1 MVCKNLNSLT
11 RRILIFIILLI
22 CIISSCTYFHFWG
35 EANYPS
41 IEYITEHP
49 TEFEN
54 KTIIVSGDVIEIT
67 KTTSNLKN
75 SSMIWILTIESN
87 NINLKI
93 IAKDALLNI
102 DPKIG
107 DSLKCKGIYRGNNT
121 IEALELHISDQTLV
135 NLIFIRSIIA
145 VPILIVIFVL
155 SWQLHFKQLLFK
167 PKLQQKKGG
176 KMVSGRAD

>member
-1 MVCKNLNSLT
+1 MVWKNVNSST
-11 RRILIFIILLI
+11 RRILIIIILLI

-54 KTIIVSGDVIEIT
+54 KTIIVSGDIIEIT
-67 KTTSNLKN
+67 KTTSAEKN
-75 SSMIWILTIESN
+75 NSIIWILTIESN

-102 DPKIG
+102 APKKG

-121 IEALELHISDQTLV
+121 IEALELHISDQILV
-135 NLIFIRSIIA
+135 NLIFIRSIVA
-145 VPILIVIFVL
+145 VPIIIIIFVL
-155 SWQLHFKQLLFK
+155 SWQFYFKQLLFK
-167 PKLQQKKGG
+167 PKLQYKKGDERG
-176 KMVSGRAD
+176 K